1 VLALEPAPGVRVL
14 ALPEALDRAEWA
26 GHDVIVIRIA
36 PDEALGLGASGV
48 DVDDP
53 GAIVEPEG
61 GFVVARLDEVDLRS
75 LAAHTDWSIPT
86 APGALAQG
94 KIAGV
99 PAKLLIGEPSLLITQ
114 AAYADDL
121 TSRVR

>member
-86 APGALAQG
+86 EPGTLAQG

-114 AAYADDL
+114 TAYADEL
-121 TSRVR
+121 TRRVR